1 MSEEQ
6 RARENDIF
14 AQELS
19 LDDLEAA
26 AGGVVIIAQ
35 GSSESDINNCVM
47 EEVRNLYGGNGF
59 PNCANT
65 VSNSGE
71 CDENDACYH
80 CAIVYEGRGPQC
92 GAATA

>member
-1 MSEEQ
+1 
-6 RARENDIF
+6 
-14 AQELS
+14 
-19 LDDLEAA
+19 
-26 AGGVVIIAQ
+26 
-35 GSSESDINNCVM
+35 M
-47 EEVRNLYGGNGF
+47 EEVRNLYGGNSF

>member
-6 RARENDIF
+6 KAREAEVF
-14 AQELS
+14 SQELS
-19 LDDLEAA
+19 LDDLDAA